1 MNNDE
6 NSNRERINV
15 TFTTDTYNQIKLIA
29 HKQNISMS
37 EVCRRWIVDGL
48 NGTLNADNMDFL
60 IPIIREQL
68 KSIIEP
74 SVNRLAALS
83 AKTCVQ
89 AGTAAYLTAETISK
103 FVPPAERMDI
113 LDSYE
118 SARKKA
124 VHYLKN
130 KADID

>member
-29 HKQNISMS
+29 HKKNISMS

-68 KSIIEP
+68 KSIIDP
-74 SVNRLAALS
+74 SINRLAALS

-89 AGTAAYLTAETISK
+89 AGTAAYLTAETINK
-103 FVPPAERMDI
+103 FVPPAERMDV

-124 VHYLKN
+124 VHYMKS
-130 KADID
+130 KADTN

>member
-1 MNNDE
+1 MKIDE
-6 NSNRERINV
+6 NSNKERINV
-15 TFTTDTYNQIKLIA
+15 TFNADTYNKIKLIA

-37 EVCRRWIVDGL
+37 EVCRRWIEDGL
-48 NGTLNADNMDFL
+48 NGTLNVDNIDFL
-60 IPIIREQL
+60 VPIIKEQL
-68 KSIIEP
+68 KSILDP

-103 FVPPAERMDI
+103 FVPPAERMDFVA
-113 LDSYE
+113 SYE

-124 VHYLKN
+124 VHYMKN
-130 KADID
+130 KSDSD